1 MTPEQKLKH
10 AMLLIAIG
18 AGSLEF
24 TGEITVANVDSL
36 WAELASNDLQFDLME
51 EFRSCGVETGLTAPY
66 SRDTR
71 HYESC
76 SVASQMPDGSWVGWT
91 HWYGG
96 GKHSQPSAIP
106 WMDEA
111 YDLNCTEVPTVV
123 MVQTF
128 TRPAD
133 APKANPLES

>member
-10 AMLLIAIG
+10 AMLSIAID
-18 AGSLEF
+18 ANSMEF
-24 TGEITVANVDSL
+24 TEELTDANVDLL
-36 WAELASNDLQFDLME
+36 WNELAANDLQFDLME
-51 EFRSCGVETGLTAPY
+51 EFRSCGTDTHLPVPY
-66 SRDTR
+66 NRSARN
-71 HYESC
+71 YESC

-111 YDLNCTEVPTVV
+111 YDLNCTEVPTMV

-128 TRPAD
+128 TRPED
-133 APKANPLES
+133 APKATPLES